1 MQAIVVWWFF
11 VYWKSRD
18 GLHLTQSGNRIV
30 FDEVVKKLMNEE
42 GLSLENLPV
51 DLPLISEI
59 DPNDPLK
66 AFQK

>member
-1 MQAIVVWWFF
+1 MIFIYLFIFF
-11 VYWKSRD
+11 VYWKRRD

-30 FDEVVKKLMNEE
+30 FDEVVTKLMSE
-42 GLSLENLPV
+42 GLCLENLPV
-51 DLPLISEI
+51 DLPLIGDI

>member
-1 MQAIVVWWFF
+1 
-11 VYWKSRD
+11 
-18 GLHLTQSGNRIV
+18 LHLTQSGNRIV